1 MVSKEFV
8 ERIESYAKTLVDA
21 LFDMKPLE
29 IFIEELDT
37 LMRVVIIDDN
47 ETIMTQNGYII
58 IRVIRNNE
66 RMLIVLEHWEMVYF
80 TPYRVMRL
88 NRAILN
94 EIFRRL
100 GIEMR
105 AILYKGGIKKG
116 IHARYEKDLFL
127 KKGKTY
133 YIPADGGYT
142 KIYENEKI
150 TIISTSG
157 EAKPFSKEMISLKK
171 QINVLRE
178 KLMGLGGIKD
188 KLNFLYHDPRR
199 AKDREKI
206 KELIDKI
213 DFLSRKL
220 IHPKNFNL
228 PPIDDEIIIKEL
240 EKAIEETSKALEEI
254 RREYI
259 KIKSKTKRKRK

>member
-8 ERIESYAKTLVDA
+8 ERIESYVKTLVDA

-29 IFIEELDT
+29 IFIEEINT
-37 LMRVVIIDDN
+37 LMRVIIIDDN

-58 IRVIRNNE
+58 IRVVRSGE
-66 RMLIVLEHWEMVYF
+66 RMLIVIEHWEMVYF
-80 TPYRVMRL
+80 VPYRVMRL
-88 NRAILN
+88 NKAILN
-94 EIFRRL
+94 EMFRRL
-100 GIEMR
+100 GVEMR
-105 AILYKGGIKKG
+105 AILYRGG
-116 IHARYEKDLFL
+116 EKRGLRGKYGYHLFL
-127 KKGKTY
+127 KRGKTY
-133 YIPADGGYT
+133 YVPVDEGFT
-142 KIYENEKI
+142 KIYENEKV

-157 EAKPFSKEMISLKK
+157 EAKLLSKKIISLKK

-178 KLMGLGGIKD
+178 KLMGIKD

-206 KELIDKI
+206 KELMDKI

-240 EKAIEETSKALEEI
+240 EKAIEETSKALEEV